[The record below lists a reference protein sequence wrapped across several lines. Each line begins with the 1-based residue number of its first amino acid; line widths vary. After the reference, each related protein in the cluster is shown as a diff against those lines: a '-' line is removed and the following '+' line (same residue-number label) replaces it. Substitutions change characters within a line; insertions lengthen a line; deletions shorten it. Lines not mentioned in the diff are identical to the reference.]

1 MDLSAPVAYNGITF
15 QPASAAPTGAPRS
28 GYEIKNIDYTRVQ
41 TDAYYDPRA
50 LTDGLDTGDVFLRG
64 RFIEIDAAVYGT
76 SEGHV
81 WDQTQA
87 LLAAFSPTLAYAE
100 DPDNFGLLP
109 FTFRQ
114 PTIDTATWTAG
125 YIPLQ
130 FNARPLEPPTF
141 NVNNMR
147 TNGSGGRGFTLPV
160 NARLIAPSPMKVHQ
174 SEITQT
180 LTTSAQVFTYRGDYP
195 AWPWVRLDVD
205 AGVAGTTAIRSSQ
218 FNVYLDFSSL
228 ATDKRLVVDFEK
240 RAVYEA
246 DRGSGFVSDTRNEFI
261 LSTSEWGQFGVSA
274 LQSVYIQSLTG
285 ITLPKF
291 HYREA
296 WA

>member
-15 QPASAAPTGAPRS
+15 QPATQSATGAARR
-28 GYEIKNIDYTRVQ
+28 GYEIKDIDYARVQ
-41 TDAYYDPRA
+41 TDAYYDPKA
-50 LTDGLDTGDVFLRG
+50 LTDGLDVGDVFLRG
-64 RFIEIDAAVYGT
+64 RFLDIDAAVYGT
-76 SEGHV
+76 SKGDV
-81 WDQTQA
+81 WDQLQA
-87 LLAAFSPTLAYAE
+87 MLAAFNPTLAYAE
-100 DPDNFGLLP
+100 DEDNFGLLP

-130 FNARPLEPPTF
+130 FNARPLEPPTY
-141 NVNNMR
+141 NVNRMK
-147 TNGSGGRGFTLPV
+147 TQDTGRGFSLPV
-160 NARLIAPSPMKVHQ
+160 RARLIATNPAKVHQ

-180 LTTSAQVFTYRGDYP
+180 LTTAAQFFTYRGDYP
-195 AWPWVRLDVD
+195 CWPWARLDVD
-205 AGVAGTTAIRSSQ
+205 AGVAGTTAIRGSG

-261 LSTSEWGQFGVSA
+261 LSTSEWGQFTGSP
-274 LQSVYIQSLTG
+274 QSVYIQSLTG
-285 ITLPKF
+285 ISLPKF